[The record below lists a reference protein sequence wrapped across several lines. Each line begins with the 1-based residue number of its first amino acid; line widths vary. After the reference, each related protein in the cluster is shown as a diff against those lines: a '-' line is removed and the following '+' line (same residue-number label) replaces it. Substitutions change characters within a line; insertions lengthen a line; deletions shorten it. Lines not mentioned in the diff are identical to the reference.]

1 MTHSDKRTRA
11 MQAFETPA
19 AAAPKTDFR
28 ARARQAKLR
37 SALGLLAEGKLNTA
51 TAALLD
57 IYRAHRDTPEGNESG
72 EALIELAESFETA
85 GRHRLAAELYE
96 KLAED

>member
-11 MQAFETPA
+11 MQAFEAPVLN
-19 AAAPKTDFR
+19 APKTDFR

-37 SALGLLAEGKLNTA
+37 SALGTLAEGKLNTA
-51 TAALLD
+51 TAALLE

-72 EALIELAESFETA
+72 EALIELAEHHEIA
-85 GRHRLAAELYE
+85 GRHRMAAELYE

>member
-1 MTHSDKRTRA
+1 MIHSDKRTRA
-11 MQAFETPA
+11 MQAFEDPH

-37 SALGLLAEGKLNTA
+37 SALGILAEGKLNTA
-51 TAALLD
+51 TAALLE
-57 IYRAHRDTPEGNESG
+57 IYHAHRDTPEGEQSG
-72 EALIELAESFETA
+72 EALIELAEAHEMS